1 MRATMAALAVLALT
15 MGACSS
21 DKTSAT
27 KQSDL
32 GTGLNTVE
40 RTYAKSAPDTWDASM
55 AAVKAYDLRVDSDRH
70 DSMGGEI
77 QAHRGDGEKVMVKVR
92 SLDDKNSEVSVRVG
106 PGNKNMAEMIHE
118 KIAGK
123 LGMKEARSTLFGG
136 NTAEGTY
143 AQTLDHCV
151 KAAEDTAKKMD
162 MTVTNREVKDGHA
175 VVDARETN
183 SNPVQFKLKKVDEGV
198 KVTFIAGREKT
209 DASKD
214 LAHRMKTEF
223 DAVCAAKAD

>member
-1 MRATMAALAVLALT
+1 MRSTMAVLAALT
-15 MGACSS
+15 LALGACSS
-21 DKTSAT
+21 DKSSST

-40 RTYAKSAPDTWDASM
+40 RTYAKSAPDTWDASL
-55 AAVKAYDLRVDSDRH
+55 AAVKAYDLKVESDRH

-77 QAHRGDGEKVMVKVR
+77 QARRADGEKVLVKVR
-92 SLDDKNSEVSVRVG
+92 SLDDKTSEVSVRVG

-118 KIAGK
+118 KITGK
-123 LGMKEARSTLFGG
+123 LGMKEAKSTLFGG

-162 MTVTNREVKDGHA
+162 MTVTNREVKDNHA
-175 VVDARETN
+175 VVDARESN
-183 SNPVQFKLKKVDEGV
+183 SNPVQFKLKKTDDGV
-198 KVTFIAGREKT
+198 KVTFIAGREKS

-214 LAHRMKTEF
+214 LANRMKTEF
-223 DAVCAAKAD
+223 DAICAAKAD